1 MQEWRVSVD
10 GAALH
15 MARRKPLIEVEITEG
30 AIRVRH
36 AGRSL
41 TIAAT
46 APPPDAEDSPDFI
59 LRLDD
64 IEHWD
69 APHDETEIEVEEL
82 QLVLSAIED
91 ECDRHGLSV
100 EFD

>member
-1 MQEWRVSVD
+1 
-10 GAALH
+10 
-15 MARRKPLIEVEITEG
+15 MARRKPAIEVEITEG

-36 AGRSL
+36 AGRTL
-41 TIAAT
+41 TIAA
-46 APPPDAEDSPDFI
+46 ASPPPDAEGSPDYI
-59 LRLDD
+59 VRLDD

-69 APHDETEIEVEEL
+69 APHDEAEIDVEEL
-82 QLVLSAIED
+82 QLVLAAIED

>member
-1 MQEWRVSVD
+1 
-10 GAALH
+10 
-15 MARRKPLIEVEITEG
+15 MARRKPAIEVEITEG

-36 AGRSL
+36 AGRTL
-41 TIAAT
+41 TIVAS
-46 APPPDAEDSPDFI
+46 PPPPSAENAPDFI
-59 LRLDD
+59 IRLDD

-69 APHDETEIEVEEL
+69 APDADDEIEVEKL
-82 QLVLSAIED
+82 QAILTAIED

>member
-1 MQEWRVSVD
+1 
-10 GAALH
+10 
-15 MARRKPLIEVEITEG
+15 MARRKPAIEVEITEG

-36 AGRSL
+36 AGRIL
-41 TIAAT
+41 TIGAS
-46 APPPDAEDSPDFI
+46 APPPDAEEAPDFI
-59 LRLDD
+59 VRLDD

-69 APHDETEIEVEEL
+69 APHDETDIDVEEL
-82 QLVLSAIED
+82 QLVLAAIED